1 MIKKS
6 FEINK
11 LIISKYKIFLLYGK
25 NYGLQNDIVNNFFL
39 KDFSGDIIR
48 YDENDAI
55 IQYDNIISECQNK
68 SLFNEEKLIIISRVT
83 DKILKLINDVVDR
96 NIDKIKIVLKATVL
110 DKKSKLRSLFERGSE
125 LLTIPVYEDSL
136 KSLSYLVERFIDKNK
151 IKISKES
158 TNLIVE
164 RAKGDR
170 ENLKIELNK
179 LLNYS
184 TSNKSIGYDT
194 IKKLSNL
201 AENYTVNELSDA
213 YLCKNKKRISKIL
226 NENIYNNEDCILIL
240 RTILG
245 KSKRLI
251 EILDC
256 LKETKNIDKVLS
268 NIKPPI
274 FWKEKEVVK
283 QQLKLLNSSKTQD
296 LIYKVNEIELLI
308 KKRPETSINI
318 TTDFIVSQNI

>member
-25 NYGLQNDIVNNFFL
+25 NYGLQNDIVNDFFL
-39 KDFSGDIIR
+39 KDFNGDIIR

-55 IQYDNIISECQNK
+55 IQYDNIISEFQNK

-96 NIDKIKIVLKATVL
+96 NIDKIKIILKATVL
-110 DKKSKLRSLFERGSE
+110 DKKSKLRNLFEKSNE

-136 KSLSYLVERFIDKNK
+136 KALSYLVGRFINENK

-158 TNLIVE
+158 TNLIIE
-164 RAKGDR
+164 RARGDR

-184 TSNKSIGYDT
+184 TTNKS
-194 IKKLSNL
+194 
-201 AENYTVNELSDA
+201 NY
-213 YLCKNKKRISKIL
+213 KISH
-226 NENIYNNEDCILIL
+226 
-240 RTILG
+240 
-245 KSKRLI
+245 
-251 EILDC
+251 
-256 LKETKNIDKVLS
+256 
-268 NIKPPI
+268 
-274 FWKEKEVVK
+274 
-283 QQLKLLNSSKTQD
+283 
-296 LIYKVNEIELLI
+296 
-308 KKRPETSINI
+308 
-318 TTDFIVSQNI
+318 